1 MENKMEKTKPSFV
14 RQPADTA
21 GAVRTRFA
29 PSPTGPIHIGS
40 IRTALF
46 NYLFARK
53 NNGKFILRVED
64 TDAERSKPEW
74 EYQMIKIFEWLELDW
89 DEGPVL
95 GQQTFD
101 FDNYKINYVGP
112 HAPYRQSERKEIY
125 KRYLQKLLDEGKAY
139 YCFCNKE
146 DVEAQKQYLMSQGL
160 PPVYMGKC
168 RDLTQNQAKEC
179 FAKGQ
184 SAVIRFKCPANHKII
199 FDDIIKGRVEF
210 NSDVMGDFVIAKD
223 LENPLYNFTVVVDDA
238 EMEINYVIRGDEHL
252 PNAPKQILLLEAMG
266 LPIPNYA
273 HMPLILGEDKKKL
286 SKRDGKTSVVDYKED
301 GYLPEALVNFIAF
314 LGWNPGT
321 EKEIYTIDE
330 LINDFS
336 LSKIQK
342 SGAIFNIDKLDW
354 INGFYIR
361 KMSLKDLTEQ
371 LIPYF
376 VKAEYIV
383 EKGNTYA
390 IKETGEEITF
400 NHLEKI
406 VALYQER
413 LKKLSEIIEL
423 TDLFFKSDIAYEP
436 ELLVWKQMANAELIE
451 SLNKSFELLSTVSE
465 IDFDKEHLEKLIM
478 PEAEKMPNRGNLLWP
493 LRVALTGKKN
503 SAGPLETAEVLGKT
517 ESQKRIKKA
526 IQLIS

>member
-1 MENKMEKTKPSFV
+1 MNAEKKLKQSNLGT
-14 RQPADTA
+14 
-21 GAVRTRFA
+21 VRTRFA

-46 NYLFARK
+46 NYLFAKK

-64 TDAERSKPEW
+64 TDMERSKPEW
-74 EYQMIKIFEWLELDW
+74 EHQMIKIFEWLKLDW
-89 DEGPVL
+89 DEGPL
-95 GQQTFD
+95 SGQQIFD

-125 KRYLQKLLDEGKAY
+125 KKYLQKLLDEDKAY

-146 DVEAQKQYLMSQGL
+146 EVEAQKQYLMSMGQ

-168 RDLTQNQAKEC
+168 RELSKDQVAEF
-179 FAKGQ
+179 FALGK
-184 SAVIRFKCPANHKII
+184 SAVIRFKCPENHKIV
-199 FDDIIKGRVEF
+199 FEDIIKGKVEF

-252 PNAPKQILLLEAMG
+252 PNAPKQILLIEALG
-266 LPIPNYA
+266 LSIPNYA
-273 HMPLILGEDKKKL
+273 HMPLILGENKKKL

-301 GYLPEALVNFIAF
+301 GYLPEALINFIAF

-336 LSKIQK
+336 LEKIQK

-361 KMSLKDLTEQ
+361 KKPLNELTEQ

-376 VKAEYIV
+376 KKAEFIEENGAEIYI
-383 EKGNTYA
+383 
-390 IKETGEEITF
+390 IKETQEEISF
-400 NHLEKI
+400 NTLTKI
-406 VALYQER
+406 VLLYQER
-413 LKKLSEIIEL
+413 LKKLSDIIEL
-423 TDLFFKSDIAYEP
+423 TDLFFKKELDYDP
-436 ELLVWKQMANAELIE
+436 ELLNWKQMPKQELINSLKKSHEIME
-451 SLNKSFELLSTVSE
+451 SISE
-465 IDFDKEHLEKLIM
+465 IDFNKSNLEKVIL

-503 SAGPLETAEVLGKT
+503 SAGPMDIAEVLGKK
-517 ESQKRIKKA
+517 ESQKRIEKA
-526 IQLIS
+526 IKLIS